1 LVKEITSGHHSKRNN
16 YKVGKLEEFM
26 KRDVGLVIFLSLTVV
41 LILVLG
47 SFAAGTQV
55 SDSSAE
61 DTIDYS
67 SYDSGDVCDENSYYY
82 DWCECN
88 YPGDPNCGYYD
99 DSYDY
104 VCTIDADYSEY
115 GVCPEENIIGGT
127 DAYECIDDGF
137 GYGEWSDYLCEDEDD
152 SDTYEDS
159 YDLDCYNDEEYYWNN
174 QEYCDWVFEYD
185 LYVPALNDD
194 EVLDEVGDT
203 GVCYDDEGYMYF
215 VDEGWGL
222 CEDFVSP
229 AYTCKDYG
237 NGYIDWSDYLCEDDV
252 DSGIESIEEEIL
264 NEGCFYEEKNYAV
277 DDVWYDLP
285 CSDESEHTWTCVGND
300 FWEDNDECAYVDEN
314 SILDSINDK
323 SFEEI
328 DQEMRLDESKNKNAS
343 DFILSIGGVERL
355 AKETLNKLA
364 SAIVPPDVKSVV
376 DMNKIKEY
384 QSSVIENA
392 RQDAR
397 TKKNDPA
404 NLVIN
409 GKPLYTYSYS
419 ELTAMFDGLPLS
431 TRESII
437 RYYDNWQM
445 VLEIQNEP
453 EYKDYV
459 SSMQDYLETFN
470 SLSPEEQKQLK
481 SLISSEGNQFLTN
494 LREKL
499 IPYELNDIKRLGD
512 LSGINPVA
520 EVEEVNKNKI
530 DYVYE
535 RLIPLM
541 MGKIESA
548 SSKGYSPENVN
559 EMNSLLDT
567 ILIWSKPYSQTESME
582 TSFQTELGSMS
593 SYPLSGIVD
602 WAQNNYDQ
610 LIKTEDGKLLLGR
623 LYGMGAQ
630 LSPPLNDVQQTIKKL
645 TDKGFIDGL
654 TSILGLALP
663 KIITPKYDVQTGGEF
678 IIDQEPLNYD
688 GQIIS
693 STDYMK
699 ASNVKDEKGNN
710 VGFIISIPP
719 SSEAVADLGVSS
731 SKVDFD
737 DL

>member
-1 LVKEITSGHHSKRNN
+1 MPETDLTISGCGGSKIWVDTPKITADGGSAYPRLIIPATLYLDPIRKEQAEYFVISFDQCNLFLQDNSCKITDGKSNFKPYPVHSLVSI
-16 YKVGKLEEFM
+16 
-26 KRDVGLVIFLSLTVV
+26 
-41 LILVLG
+41 
-47 SFAAGTQV
+47 
-55 SDSSAE
+55 
-61 DTIDYS
+61 
-67 SYDSGDVCDENSYYY
+67 
-82 DWCECN
+82 
-88 YPGDPNCGYYD
+88 P
-99 DSYDY
+99 
-104 VCTIDADYSEY
+104 CTIEF
-115 GVCPEENIIGGT
+115 T
-127 DAYECIDDGF
+127 F
-137 GYGEWSDYLCEDEDD
+137 
-152 SDTYEDS
+152 
-159 YDLDCYNDEEYYWNN
+159 
-174 QEYCDWVFEYD
+174 
-185 LYVPALNDD
+185 
-194 EVLDEVGDT
+194 
-203 GVCYDDEGYMYF
+203 
-215 VDEGWGL
+215 
-222 CEDFVSP
+222 
-229 AYTCKDYG
+229 
-237 NGYIDWSDYLCEDDV
+237 
-252 DSGIESIEEEIL
+252 
-264 NEGCFYEEKNYAV
+264 
-277 DDVWYDLP
+277 
-285 CSDESEHTWTCVGND
+285 
-300 FWEDNDECAYVDEN
+300 
-314 SILDSINDK
+314 
-323 SFEEI
+323 
-328 DQEMRLDESKNKNAS
+328 
-343 DFILSIGGVERL
+343 
-355 AKETLNKLA
+355 
-364 SAIVPPDVKSVV
+364 

-737 DL
+737 DLTSRNINKRPVLMVPALYTGGSAPTFKANEGEFVSKIPKVFGGLVLTTKEGKLDIANVDNIDLSEMDSSSPKTNLDIRKNYKDYVEFMNWVEKNKVSFGSSYLIVDNGAVDSGLGTGSYQKLRALYTTEDGSIEIFTSTNAISLKDLAKIVAGLGAKRAISLDTGSHDLLQIEGITSGAGDVSDNMLGFFVPSDSVSVRTSSVDFPVENAPADNTQ